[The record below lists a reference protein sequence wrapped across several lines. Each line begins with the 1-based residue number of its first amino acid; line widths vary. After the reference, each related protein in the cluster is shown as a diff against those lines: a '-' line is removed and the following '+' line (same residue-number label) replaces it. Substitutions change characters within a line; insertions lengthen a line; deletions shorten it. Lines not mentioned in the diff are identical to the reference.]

1 MLKNKL
7 IFTSSTVI
15 LLVGLTLMLLYVD
28 VGYVNGNIGLFVINN
43 FFATYQINSS
53 WDLLTTIILDVT
65 FVMIFAVVGV
75 GIFQAIKRK
84 SILKICRNVV
94 VTEAL
99 IVLMLVS
106 SILLSNVIFIN
117 NSPVLQNGVEVS
129 SYPSN
134 HIVIVT
140 FMFLTSATLIKDY
153 FEIVKIG
160 KINIICKIIS
170 FVVAISII
178 ALMVV
183 GKTLSGRI
191 WFTDAISGLL
201 FGMFFYSLF
210 LLFKEKSIK

>member
-7 IFTSSTVI
+7 IFASSTVI
-15 LLVGLTLMLLYVD
+15 LLVTLIIALLYID
-28 VGYVNGNIGLFVINN
+28 VGYVNGNVGLFVINN
-43 FFATYQINSS
+43 FFATYKINSS
-53 WDLLTTIILDVT
+53 WDIFTTVILDIT
-65 FVMIFAVVGV
+65 FVFIFTLVGI
-75 GIFQAIKRK
+75 GIFQAIKRR
-84 SILKICRNVV
+84 SILKIDRNVV
-94 VTEAL
+94 VTEIL
-99 IVLMLVS
+99 VVLMLLFS
-106 SILLSNVIFIN
+106 LFFSNVIFIN

-129 SYPSN
+129 SFPSN

-140 FMFLTSATLIKDY
+140 FVFLTLATLVKDY

-160 KINIICKIIS
+160 KINIICKFVSFGIAIIM
-170 FVVAISII
+170 I

-201 FGMFFYSLF
+201 LGLFFYSLF

>member
-7 IFTSSTVI
+7 LFTSSTVI
-15 LLVGLTLMLLYVD
+15 LLIALTVSLLYID

-43 FFATYQINSS
+43 FFATYEINSS
-53 WDLLTTIILDVT
+53 WDLLTTIILNIT
-65 FVMIFAVVGV
+65 FVMIFAMVIV
-75 GIFQAIKRK
+75 GIIQAIQRK

-94 VTEAL
+94 VTEVL
-99 IVLMLVS
+99 IVAMLIS
-106 SILLSNVIFIN
+106 SLLLSNVIFIN

-140 FMFLTSATLIKDY
+140 FMFLTCATLVKDY

-170 FVVAISII
+170 FGIAISVI

-191 WFTDAISGLL
+191 WFTDAVSGLL
-201 FGMFFYSLF
+201 LGMFFYSLF